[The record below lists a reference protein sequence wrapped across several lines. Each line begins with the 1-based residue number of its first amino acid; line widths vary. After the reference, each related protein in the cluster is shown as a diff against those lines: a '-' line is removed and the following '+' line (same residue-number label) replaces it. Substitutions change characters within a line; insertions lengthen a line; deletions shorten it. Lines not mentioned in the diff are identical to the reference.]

1 MLSIEEC
8 RQHLNDDELTD
19 KKIEEIRDVLYSF
32 AESALDKHL
41 FRGSVSLQYNGE
53 EKTSK

>member
-8 RQHLNDDELTD
+8 RQHLNDPELTD
-19 KKIEEIRDVLYSF
+19 EKVEEIRDVLYSF

-41 FRGSVSLQYNGE
+41 FSGSVSLQDNGE
-53 EKTSK
+53 EKTN